1 MLKKIIRILKNL
13 FSTEEEQ
20 NTLQKYEEK
29 ESRGEPVPF
38 ILIQSIQARIQ
49 AKRVNLFWVV
59 MALAIS
65 ILILSR
71 S

>member
-1 MLKKIIRILKNL
+1 MLKKIIRILNNL

-29 ESRGEPVPF
+29 ESRGEPVPL
-38 ILIQSIQARIQ
+38 ILIQSIRARIQ